1 MDKTKQDIAYFIS
14 FCIEQYKEAKGLSGS
29 EAMSLLSEY
38 GVLEYL
44 AEHWEILH
52 TQGRQWIIEDID
64 EFIKARDKYYQIVS
78 KKDDR
83 AFPSQPLGNFEV
95 TQENVHLLI
104 PSKLSWM
111 ANMLAEDKGISIVE
125 AMKMLYSS
133 EVYARLEK
141 ESTKAWHL
149 GPVAL
154 YEEFGSVAKVCV

>member
-1 MDKTKQDIAYFIS
+1 MDKTKQDITYFIS

-78 KKDDR
+78 KKDDQ
-83 AFPSQPLGNFEV
+83 AFPSQPLGNLEV

-141 ESTKAWHL
+141 ESTKVWHL

-154 YEEFGSVAKVCV
+154 YEEFL

>member
-14 FCIEQYKEAKGLSGS
+14 FCIEQYKDARCLSGS
-29 EAMSLLSEY
+29 KTAASLAEY

-44 AEHWEILH
+44 AEHWEVLH

-64 EFIKARDKYYQIVS
+64 VFIKARDKYYQIVS

-83 AFPSQPLGNFEV
+83 AFQSQPLGNFEV
-95 TQENVHLLI
+95 TQKNVHLLI

-125 AMKMLYSS
+125 AMKILYSS

-154 YEEFGSVAKVCV
+154 YEEFQNN

>member
-1 MDKTKQDIAYFIS
+1 MDKTKQDIAYFLS

-78 KKDDR
+78 KKDDQ
-83 AFPSQPLGNFEV
+83 AFPSQPLGNLEI

-154 YEEFGSVAKVCV
+154 YEEFQNN

>member
-154 YEEFGSVAKVCV
+154 YEEFQNN

>member
-1 MDKTKQDIAYFIS
+1 MDKTKQDIAYFLS

-29 EAMSLLSEY
+29 EAMAMLSEY

-78 KKDDR
+78 KKDDQ
-83 AFPSQPLGNFEV
+83 AFPSQPLGNLEV
-95 TQENVHLLI
+95 TQKNVHLLI

-111 ANMLAEDKGISIVE
+111 ANMLAEDRGISIVE

-133 EVYARLEK
+133 EVYARLEE

-154 YEEFGSVAKVCV
+154 YEEFLLH

>member
-1 MDKTKQDIAYFIS
+1 MDKTKQDIAYFLS

-29 EAMSLLSEY
+29 EAMAMLSEY

-78 KKDDR
+78 KKDDQ
-83 AFPSQPLGNFEV
+83 AFPSQPLSNLEV
-95 TQENVHLLI
+95 TQKNVHLLI

-111 ANMLAEDKGISIVE
+111 ANMLAEDRGISIVE
-125 AMKMLYSS
+125 AMKMVYSS
-133 EVYARLEK
+133 EVYARLEE

-154 YEEFGSVAKVCV
+154 YEEFLHINE

>member
-83 AFPSQPLGNFEV
+83 AFSSQPLGNFEV

-133 EVYARLEK
+133 DVYARLEN

-154 YEEFGSVAKVCV
+154 YEEFQGN

>member
-64 EFIKARDKYYQIVS
+64 EFIKARDKDYQVVS
-78 KKDDR
+78 KNDDE
-83 AFPSQPLGNFEV
+83 AFLRQSLSNFEV
-95 TQENVHLLI
+95 TQKNVHLLL
-104 PSKLSWM
+104 PSKMSWM

-125 AMKMLYSS
+125 AMKMLYAS
-133 EVYARLEK
+133 EVYSRLEK

-149 GPVAL
+149 GAVAL
-154 YEEFGSVAKVCV
+154 YEDFQAGI

>member
-95 TQENVHLLI
+95 TQKNVHLLI

-111 ANMLAEDKGISIVE
+111 ANMLAEDRGISIVE

-133 EVYARLEK
+133 EVYARLEE

-154 YEEFGSVAKVCV
+154 YEEFLHING

>member
-78 KKDDR
+78 KKDDQ
-83 AFPSQPLGNFEV
+83 AFPSQPLGNLEV

-154 YEEFGSVAKVCV
+154 YEEYQNN

>member
-78 KKDDR
+78 KKDDQ
-83 AFPSQPLGNFEV
+83 AFPSQPLGNLEV

-154 YEEFGSVAKVCV
+154 YEEFQNN

>member
-52 TQGRQWIIEDID
+52 TQGRQWIVEDID

-78 KKDDR
+78 KKDDQ
-83 AFPSQPLGNFEV
+83 AFPSQPLGNLEV

-154 YEEFGSVAKVCV
+154 YEEFQNN